1 VGKNQQS
8 YSSVKI
14 LLSCNSASLS
24 FFLFPFSFLFG
35 LTFLVWALIF
45 EAITASLQGARC
57 ATPSTTL
64 TAIAEFVN
72 GRGLESIS
80 KKTLLAFIKMRRKS
94 RSHVFYNKVVEH
106 LKKQKNSC
114 DPQKPFVKKFFLTIA
129 SANDTLWLVP

>member
-1 VGKNQQS
+1 VQ
-8 YSSVKI
+8 
-14 LLSCNSASLS
+14 ASPFS
-24 FFLFPFSFLFG
+24 FFLFVWSYFLSLGADFPG
-35 LTFLVWALIF
+35 DNCQLT
-45 EAITASLQGARC
+45 GARC

-80 KKTLLAFIKMRRKS
+80 KKALLAFIKMRRKS